1 MMAFFLGRVL
11 RRERYNV
18 LLSYEGNTYTG
29 LVKRKVL
36 NDGGIFVNDRVW
48 FLPADG
54 NTASV
59 ERVAGRKNVFLR
71 PPVANIDL
79 LLYVHSFISPA
90 CDIKYL
96 DLTLGLA
103 RQNNVDAVVLF
114 HKSDLYADGF
124 LEPWEHLY
132 QRLGYRVLSTS
143 IYKDLSELKRMI
155 QGKTVLFTGQSGVGK
170 SSLVKA
176 LWGYEKARVADVSH
190 AGRGKHTTTWVEL
203 MHMDNTWFVDA
214 PGFALLEMPA
224 MRPRDVQQLF
234 PEIEEASADCY
245 YSDCLHLHEPQ
256 CAVKK
261 AVSLGQ
267 ISQSRYDSYCYF
279 LTKQQEEAKK

>member
-1 MMAFFLGRVL
+1 MAFFLGRVL

-90 CDIKYL
+90 
-96 DLTLGLA
+96 
-103 RQNNVDAVVLF
+103 
-114 HKSDLYADGF
+114 
-124 LEPWEHLY
+124 
-132 QRLGYRVLSTS
+132 
-143 IYKDLSELKRMI
+143 
-155 QGKTVLFTGQSGVGK
+155 
-170 SSLVKA
+170 
-176 LWGYEKARVADVSH
+176 
-190 AGRGKHTTTWVEL
+190 
-203 MHMDNTWFVDA
+203 
-214 PGFALLEMPA
+214 
-224 MRPRDVQQLF
+224 
-234 PEIEEASADCY
+234 
-245 YSDCLHLHEPQ
+245 
-256 CAVKK
+256 
-261 AVSLGQ
+261 
-267 ISQSRYDSYCYF
+267 
-279 LTKQQEEAKK
+279 

>member
-132 QRLGYRVLSTS
+132 QRLGYRVLCTS
-143 IYKDLSELKRMI
+143 IYKDYRS
-155 QGKTVLFTGQSGVGK
+155 
-170 SSLVKA
+170 
-176 LWGYEKARVADVSH
+176 
-190 AGRGKHTTTWVEL
+190 
-203 MHMDNTWFVDA
+203 
-214 PGFALLEMPA
+214 
-224 MRPRDVQQLF
+224 
-234 PEIEEASADCY
+234 
-245 YSDCLHLHEPQ
+245 
-256 CAVKK
+256 
-261 AVSLGQ
+261 
-267 ISQSRYDSYCYF
+267 
-279 LTKQQEEAKK
+279 